1 MNKTHSKPKNI
12 ILIIGDGLRHQ
23 YFFRQ
28 LNSRHNIAAVFILS
42 SKYPKPLA
50 NTKEEGDAW
59 NWFFKRRNEFEN
71 DTLTSTLKLKPQN
84 KPEIINLHG
93 SKLNSPE
100 TLSLIKNY
108 SPGMIAVFGIGI
120 IKEEILSYYPDSIY
134 NLHVGI
140 PEFYRGSSCNFWP
153 IYNRDLKNLGAT
165 VHKVEK
171 GVDTGKIAE
180 KKTIT
185 LEPDDNE
192 QSIMWR
198 TLKVGTKLM
207 DETLHKWKED
217 ALHLKTQEQIGKQYK
232 MNEFNPAAIL
242 NVKLMVESGEL
253 RYELESALGKKP

>member
-1 MNKTHSKPKNI
+1 M
-12 ILIIGDGLRHQ
+12 IGDGLRHQ
-23 YFFRQ
+23 YFFKQ
-28 LNSRHNIAAVFILS
+28 LNSRHDIAAVFILS

-50 NTKEEGDAW
+50 KTKEESDAW
-59 NWFFKRRNEFEN
+59 NWFFERRNEFEKN
-71 DTLTSTLKLKPQN
+71 TLTQTLKLKPRN
-84 KPEIINLHG
+84 KPEIINLEG
-93 SKLNSPE
+93 SKLNSSE
-100 TLSLIKNY
+100 TLSLIKKY
-108 SPGMIAVFGIGI
+108 SPGLIAVFGIGI
-120 IKEEILSYYPDSIY
+120 IKKEILSYCPDSIY

-165 VHKVEK
+165 VHKVER

-192 QSIMWR
+192 QSIMWK
-198 TLKVGTKLM
+198 TLIVGTQLM
-207 DETLHKWKED
+207 DETLHKWKRD
-217 ALHLKTQEQIGKQYK
+217 ALHLKAQEKIGKQYK

-253 RYELESALGKKP
+253 RSELGSALGKKS

>member
-1 MNKTHSKPKNI
+1 MKKTHSKSKNI
-12 ILIIGDGLRHQ
+12 ILMIGDGLRHQ

-28 LNSRHNIAAVFILS
+28 INSINRIAAVFILS

-50 NTKEEGDAW
+50 KTKEENDAW
-59 NWFFKRRNEFEN
+59 NWFFKRREEFEKN
-71 DTLTSTLKLKPQN
+71 ILTQTLELKPKN
-84 KPEIINLHG
+84 KPDIINLEG
-93 SKLNSPE
+93 SKLNSSG
-100 TLSLIKNY
+100 TLSLIKKY
-108 SPGMIAVFGIGI
+108 SPGFIAVFGIGM
-120 IKEEILSYYPDSIY
+120 IKEKILSYCPDSLY

-165 VHKVEK
+165 VHKIEK

-185 LEPDDNE
+185 LEPEDNE
-192 QSIMWR
+192 QSIMLK
-198 TLKVGTKLM
+198 TLQVGTQLM
-207 DETLHKWKED
+207 NKTIHRWKSGTLNFKVQK
-217 ALHLKTQEQIGKQYK
+217 KIGKQYK

-253 RYELESALGKKP
+253 RSKLKSILVQQ